1 MATHDFGILL
11 GLAYQGFVEA
21 LHAYLAEHG
30 FTRLGPTYGYVVRA
44 IAATPGMTQRELAAR
59 LGITEQGAGQVIA
72 QMAREGFLVR
82 RKDPA
87 DARARRLE
95 LGARGHELLR
105 LARRFHASYER
116 RLARELGTS
125 VAVTRRVLEHIVA
138 TSSDET
144 AHGRLRA
151 T

>member
-30 FTRLGPTYGYVVRA
+30 FTDIGSSHGYVVRLL
-44 IAATPGMTQRELAAR
+44 AASPGISQRELAKR
-59 LGITEQGAGQVIA
+59 LAITEQRAGQIVEE
-72 QMAREGFLVR
+72 MVR
-82 RKDPA
+82 GRFVTRQPDPD
-87 DARARRLE
+87 DARARVLD
-95 LGARGHELLR
+95 LGPRGDELLK
-105 LARRFHASYER
+105 LARRFHATYEK
-116 RLARELGTS
+116 RLARQLGTS
-125 VAVTRRVLEHIVA
+125 VEATRAVLEHIVA

-144 AHGRLRA
+144 AQGRLRA